1 MVQRMNETQAD
12 QLRRLPKVQLL
23 LETEEAASLIG
34 TFSRQ
39 GVLEAVRRRLDATRE
54 AILNGKTDSFEFSAD
69 TFFEELRAMLEA
81 ERRRSLR
88 RVINATGI
96 AIHTNLGRAPL
107 AKDAVKALVE
117 TASAYSNLEL
127 DLETGNRGSRY
138 AHVDAL
144 LCRLTGAEAAV
155 AVNNNAAAVT
165 LALGALAKDGEVV
178 VSRGELIEIGGSFRI
193 PDVIV
198 QSGARLVEVGA
209 TNRTRIADYEGA
221 IVDDTRLLMKV
232 HPSNYRIV
240 GFTGSAAREE
250 LVALGREYGLPVVED
265 LGSGTLVDLTQY
277 GLPHEDTVQ
286 EVLDAGVDVVTFSGD
301 KLLGGPQA
309 GIILGRKN
317 YVEQMKKNPL
327 IRAFRIDKLSLAALE
342 ATLLL
347 YLDPERLAESL
358 PLLEQLSQGEKELK
372 RKATRLQRALKK
384 NSALAVHIED
394 GLSYSGGGS
403 LPGEG
408 IPTKLVNVQASSMT
422 AMRLSGALRAN
433 DPSVVGRVADD
444 CVVLDLRTVTDSEI
458 PEIAEAF
465 KRILP

>member
-1 MVQRMNETQAD
+1 MNEIQAD
-12 QLRRLPKVQLL
+12 QLRLLPKVQLL
-23 LETEEAASLIG
+23 LETEEACTLIG
-34 TFSRQ
+34 AFSRQ
-39 GVLEAVRRRLDATRE
+39 GVLVAIRGCLDAMRE
-54 AILNGKTDSFEFSAD
+54 AILNGKTESFTFSAD
-69 TFFEELRAMLEA
+69 TFFGELRATLEG

-88 RVINATGI
+88 RVINGTGI
-96 AIHTNLGRAPL
+96 VIHTNLGRAPL
-107 AKDAVKALVE
+107 AKEAVEALVE

-138 AHVDAL
+138 SHVDSL

-155 AVNNNAAAVT
+155 VVNNNAAAVT
-165 LALGALAKDGEVV
+165 LALGTLAKDGEVV

-193 PDVIV
+193 PEVIV

-221 IVDDTRLLMKV
+221 ITDDARLLMKV

-240 GFTGSAAREE
+240 GFTGSASREE
-250 LVALGREYGLPVVED
+250 LVALGREYGLAVVED

-286 EVLDAGVDVVTFSGD
+286 EVLDAGVDLVTFSGD

-309 GIILGRKN
+309 GIVLGRKS
-317 YVEQMKKNPL
+317 YVERMKLNPL

-342 ATLLL
+342 ATLRL
-347 YLDPERLAESL
+347 YLDPERLTETL
-358 PLLEQLSQGEKELK
+358 PLLNQLSQGEKELK
-372 RKATRLQRALKK
+372 RKAARLQRALKK
-384 NSALAVHIED
+384 NPGLVVRIED

-408 IPTKLVNVQASSMT
+408 IPTKLVNVQASGMT
-422 AMRLSGALRAN
+422 ANRLSEALRGN
-433 DPSVVGRVADD
+433 DPPVVGRVADD
-444 CVVLDLRTVTDSEI
+444 CVVLDLRTVTDEEI
-458 PEIAEAF
+458 PEIVEAF
-465 KRILP
+465 KRILS